1 MSPRYTV
8 KKVRRGLYL
17 VIARGKPG
25 DVPLSYAI
33 EASSKAEALRKV
45 SGSPPPG
52 NLRRIRARQN
62 SSLHRTA
69 KIAERLLQQ
78 LQGVKVAAQL
88 LHWNSRG
95 PSGYSD
101 HLLFERVYG
110 KMDDQIDT
118 LAEKY
123 VSYFGQSVPVAAMM
137 PAADFIEGYG
147 HESLRASSLVQGL
160 RNAQSLSDG
169 LREGINEARSLEI
182 LPGSPAGFDDYLM
195 SLNNELDT
203 FIYLVNNVRGE
214 DAL

>member
-1 MSPRYTV
+1 MSPRYTARE
-8 KKVRRGLYL
+8 VRRGLYL
-17 VIARGKPG
+17 VVLQGKPG
-25 DVPLSYAI
+25 DGPRSYAV
-33 EASSKAEALRKV
+33 EAFSKAEAIRKAQ
-45 SGSPPPG
+45 GSQLQVNP
-52 NLRRIRARQN
+52 RRVRARQN
-62 SSLHRTA
+62 SSLNRTA

-203 FIYLVNNVRGE
+203 FIYLVSNVRGA
-214 DAL
+214 DAH